1 MSICQYAREGMNERL
16 AEARALLD
24 CVKHQE
30 PDEGVPNLP
39 TALSLTLRGLF
50 YVSVYGALEYSVT
63 HGTQAFINNLCS
75 LSVNT
80 KHLEHSLYS
89 IALDSQLSSARDSGE
104 KKKWETRRALF
115 KSVEVG
121 SACSIPDTVF
131 GSYLHNVYPKTILEI
146 FCCLGI
152 SKPATNAESE
162 IGYFK
167 EITEKRNAVAHGREA
182 AGEAGKG
189 LTKHDMEIRLNA
201 AYSICSY
208 FLDAIDE
215 HTATL
220 KFVRARFRSNYRV
233 ISEA

>member
-89 IALDSQLSSARDSGE
+89 IALDSQLSSVRDSGE
-104 KKKWETRRALF
+104 KKNGKRGGHYLKVLRSGAPAQSRTLF
-115 KSVEVG
+115 
-121 SACSIPDTVF
+121 SAHIYIMFTQ
-131 GSYLHNVYPKTILEI
+131 
-146 FCCLGI
+146 
-152 SKPATNAESE
+152 
-162 IGYFK
+162 
-167 EITEKRNAVAHGREA
+167 KR
-182 AGEAGKG
+182 
-189 LTKHDMEIRLNA
+189 
-201 AYSICSY
+201 Y
-208 FLDAIDE
+208 
-215 HTATL
+215 
-220 KFVRARFRSNYRV
+220 
-233 ISEA
+233 

>member
-1 MSICQYAREGMNERL
+1 
-16 AEARALLD
+16 
-24 CVKHQE
+24 
-30 PDEGVPNLP
+30 
-39 TALSLTLRGLF
+39 GLF

-89 IALDSQLSSARDSGE
+89 IALDSQLSSVRDSGE

-208 FLDAIDE
+208 FLDTIDE

-220 KFVRARFRSNYRV
+220 KFVRARFRSNYRL